1 MQEGGAM
8 SLPPPPA
15 RAPLRLPSD
24 LFDPPIYLD
33 DATRRRAGAY
43 IDEAALCKLETLTFT
58 SLQARYFGIGVELS

>member
-1 MQEGGAM
+1 M

-24 LFDPPIYLD
+24 LFDPPVYYPND
-33 DATRRRAGAY
+33 TARRRARAY